1 LQNHRS
7 GTELI
12 DHGWGGSG
20 GAEIGANARRCCHL
34 PTQIWLS
41 TPSGELLAAAVTAL
55 TPPPFQQDIDLLIAA
70 ALQLAAQ
77 RQQAEARQ
85 KIAVGLLG
93 GAALAI
99 ALGSSRP
106 QLGR

>member
-1 LQNHRS
+1 V
-7 GTELI
+7 
-12 DHGWGGSG
+12 
-20 GAEIGANARRCCHL
+20 AV
-34 PTQIWLS
+34 
-41 TPSGELLAAAVTAL
+41 VTAL
-55 TPPPFQQDIDLLIAA
+55 TPPPFQQDIDLLIA

-85 KIAVGLLG
+85 KIAVGLLE